1 MLGLW
6 FSKLYFPE
14 VKDFLDF
21 VGIKDVL
28 SPTGIKDLLSFV
40 GIMDLPGL
48 LSWSQGSPTFC

>member
-1 MLGLW
+1 M
-6 FSKLYFPE
+6 
-14 VKDFLDF
+14 
-21 VGIKDVL
+21 L